1 MENIFVFF
9 FRYLLFFY
17 RALYPF
23 FTQLPLY
30 KKKLKL
36 ANHDFFYVII
46 LLKENKFSTQ
56 MLVRYNSI
64 R

>member
-9 FRYLLFFY
+9 FDIFYSFIVLYILFLLK
-17 RALYPF
+17 
-23 FTQLPLY
+23 LPLY